1 MKTSIPLS
9 ICVLL
14 IACTALLAQDKKKS
28 GFDVSKFL
36 KRLDT
41 NQNGKVEPSE
51 VKDDRTRGF
60 LKKAGVDTSKSISIA
75 GFSKK
80 IEKQKKA
87 RRNTVSGQKSSGFF
101 VDRDEPGNT
110 LAFSVTD
117 EERAPIA
124 KSSGRS
130 RSYSEGA
137 TKMMEW
143 TLKKYDKNKDGKLDA
158 NEIKS
163 GRWSDPSA
171 KDSDKNRDGNLS
183 RNELLARYQDRED
196 EKAKSKKRSSR
207 RTSSSRSSARSRDSK
222 SKTDSR
228 KRSSDSKSSKDRSGS
243 DRGKRDVRKG
253 YESYVDGLFKS
264 YDKNKNGQL
273 EKDEIEKMRKKPDM
287 KADENKDKQ
296 ISKSELLNSYLEKA
310 GVKTGSGKSEKKSDK
325 RSGSRKE
332 SSSSSNA
339 NARPQLTSKDKNKN
353 GQIEMAEFAS
363 EWTLSKVEEFYEKDK
378 NRDGI
383 ITASEW
389 NAK

>member
-1 MKTSIPLS
+1 MKNSIPLS
-9 ICVLL
+9 ICVVLL
-14 IACTALLAQDKKKS
+14 ACGALVAQDKKKS

-41 NQNGKVEPSE
+41 NKNGKVEPSE

-60 LKKAGVDTSKSISIA
+60 LQKAGVDTSKSISIS
-75 GFSKK
+75 GFAKK
-80 IEKQKKA
+80 IEKQKAK
-87 RRNTVSGQKSSGFF
+87 RKNPNSGQKTSGFT
-101 VDRDEPGNT
+101 VDREEAGST
-110 LAFSVTD
+110 LAFTVSD
-117 EERAPIA
+117 DERAPVA

-143 TLKKYDKNKDGKLDA
+143 TLKKYDKNNDGKLDA
-158 NEIKS
+158 NEIKA

-171 KDSDKNRDGNLS
+171 KDSDKNRDGSLS
-183 RNELLARYQDRED
+183 RTELLARYQDRED
-196 EKAKSKKRSSR
+196 KKAKAKEKSSR
-207 RTSSSRSSARSRDSK
+207 RSRFRSSGRSSDSK
-222 SKTDSR
+222 SKTSSR
-228 KRSSDSKSSKDRSGS
+228 KRSSDSKSSKERSSS

-287 KADENKDKQ
+287 KADINKDKQ
-296 ISKSELLNSYLEKA
+296 ISKSELLDSYLEKA
-310 GVKTGSGKSEKKSDK
+310 GVKTSGGKSDSKSDR
-325 RSGSRKE
+325 RSGARKE
-332 SSSSSNA
+332 SSSNSNK
-339 NARPQLTSKDKNKN
+339 NSRPQLTSKDTNKN
-353 GQIEMAEFAS
+353 GQIEMSEFAS
-363 EWTLSKVEEFYEKDK
+363 NWTLEKVEEFYAKDK

-389 NAK
+389 NKK